1 MIFSNEGLL
10 NHYKII
16 EQEISVSQLP
26 NKQKAAKASLML
38 KKGADKLGWKNMEV
52 PRWFNFDKGGNGTKQ
67 SMTKTYIKWYLE
79 DGGKLLS
86 CLKAEK

>member
-1 MIFSNEGLL
+1 MLKGVVWGGRGRVNSGFHVAPNEIVEEWQKKYRIIDFSNEGLL

-38 KKGADKLGWKNMEV
+38 K
-52 PRWFNFDKGGNGTKQ
+52 R
-67 SMTKTYIKWYLE
+67 
-79 DGGKLLS
+79 
-86 CLKAEK
+86 CR